1 MSSRN
6 TVVRSLHDLG
16 AAAWFG
22 GSLMG
27 AVGVNGAAGTVRDPQ
42 DRARVASVGWA
53 KWAPV
58 NAAAIGA
65 QALAALVQEQ
75 HRFAEAERLYQ
86 RALGIFEN
94 AYEPV
99 HYELAVNYNNLA
111 AVYAARGNPYQAEE
125 LYRRAL
131 DIKNQLLGPTHP
143 DVAVS
148 LHNVAM
154 LAVGQG
160 DDDRAREL
168 FERAVAILEASLGA
182 EHPKTVTSRTQL
194 AALPPRQPATDDI
207 VVQRDST
214 TR

>member
-1 MSSRN
+1 M
-6 TVVRSLHDLG
+6 
-16 AAAWFG
+16 
-22 GSLMG
+22 
-27 AVGVNGAAGTVRDPQ
+27 
-42 DRARVASVGWA
+42 
-53 KWAPV
+53 
-58 NAAAIGA
+58 
-65 QALAALVQEQ
+65 
-75 HRFAEAERLYQ
+75 
-86 RALGIFEN
+86 
-94 AYEPV
+94 
-99 HYELAVNYNNLA
+99 
-111 AVYAARGNPYQAEE
+111 YAARGNPHQAEE

-182 EHPKTVTSRTQL
+182 EHPKTVASRTQL